1 MQSNRTLLSV
11 DGGLDYD
18 GEDYQSRDTFDHSLE
33 AFAGLH
39 WDWFARGSDLA
50 ASLDARPFIS
60 LSRQRGR
67 LQIDGNVRHEMF
79 GNMYWAF
86 NIHENFDS
94 DPPDDRP
101 RSDLGLSFSLGW
113 TF

>member
-1 MQSNRTLLSV
+1 MAVVRSRQRL
-11 DGGLDYD
+11 GGV
-18 GEDYQSRDTFDHSLE
+18 SRRH
-33 AFAGLH
+33 AVH
-39 WDWFARGSDLA
+39 QPR
-50 ASLDARPFIS
+50 
-60 LSRQRGR
+60 RQRGR
-67 LQIDGNVRHEMF
+67 LEIDGNVRHDIF

-86 NIHENFDS
+86 NIHEKFDS